1 MNSTDVVEE
10 RRRRLVKSAIEKFRL
25 DLEGLTVFTEA
36 ATGNYLYNPII
47 SALAGSNH
55 VFAVTDDSKY
65 GKKEDVKEQT
75 LKEAKKL
82 GVEDKVTVLFEKDM
96 DCLSKSDIV
105 TNSGFVRP
113 ITNEMV
119 SCMKST
125 AVIPLMFTAKNFR
138 TEDIDIKACQKKGV
152 IVLGVNEHH
161 PLLNM
166 FGYVGF
172 YMCKLLFEMNL
183 SVFKNKLLLIG
194 SGDLGNYPTD
204 FFLKNNISIDRITF
218 DGDVPEHQKAF
229 VRSRDEIIEKLGSY
243 DAIIIAELHHD
254 IDILSNNGF
263 IPVGILKEKNPL
275 VQIIHIAGSI
285 SRDDVLKKNLALYPK
300 DIKPFGYQSV
310 SCDCLGP
317 NCTIELNTAGLK
329 VGEVAARARLN
340 GLTTEEAIQVALR
353 SSPAQELGK

>member
-1 MNSTDVVEE
+1 M
-10 RRRRLVKSAIEKFRL
+10 
-25 DLEGLTVFTEA
+25 
-36 ATGNYLYNPII
+36 
-47 SALAGSNH
+47 
-55 VFAVTDDSKY
+55 
-65 GKKEDVKEQT
+65 
-75 LKEAKKL
+75 
-82 GVEDKVTVLFEKDM
+82 
-96 DCLSKSDIV
+96 
-105 TNSGFVRP
+105 
-113 ITNEMV
+113 
-119 SCMKST
+119 
-125 AVIPLMFTAKNFR
+125 
-138 TEDIDIKACQKKGV
+138 
-152 IVLGVNEHH
+152 
-161 PLLNM
+161 
-166 FGYVGF
+166 
-172 YMCKLLFEMNL
+172 
-183 SVFKNKLLLIG
+183 
-194 SGDLGNYPTD
+194 
-204 FFLKNNISIDRITF
+204 KNNISIDRITF